1 MSQLHAV
8 LIVSQLLAVPSRHTR
23 QHSFLPSE
31 GLEQRFLRF
40 VNLFSFLSLHAVS
53 AARNRREHLG
63 KIKESVSLSDRVY
76 EGLERDTVLHTVQ
89 DKRKGQSCMGKQSAE
104 CGKYDTYR
112 SASPNACAF
121 PFPKPER
128 CSGT

>member
-1 MSQLHAV
+1 VSQLHAV
-8 LIVSQLLAVPSRHTR
+8 LIVSQLLTVPSRHTR

-53 AARNRREHLG
+53 AARNRREHLR

-89 DKRKGQSCMGKQSAE
+89 DKVGGIWVGKSGTFAV
-104 CGKYDTYR
+104 
-112 SASPNACAF
+112 SASVSKRSVSRAYD
-121 PFPKPER
+121 K
-128 CSGT
+128 